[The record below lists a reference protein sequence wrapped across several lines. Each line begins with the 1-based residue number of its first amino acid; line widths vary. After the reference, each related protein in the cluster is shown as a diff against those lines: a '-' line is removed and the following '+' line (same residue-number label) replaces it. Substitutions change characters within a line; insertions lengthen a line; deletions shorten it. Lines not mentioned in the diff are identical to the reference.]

1 MVIEPAPSTCKVDS
15 YRSKYSYIL
24 GGSHIALGVI
34 SIILNV
40 VGLQLVPTVI
50 IYLGIRS
57 SFDVQHGIWSG
68 IFVSTIGLII
78 K

>member
-1 MVIEPAPSTCKVDS
+1 MQPVVFEPAPFACKVDR

-34 SIILNV
+34 CIILNV
-40 VGLQLVPTVI
+40 VGVLLPSGYI
-50 IYLGIRS
+50 IVGPF
-57 SFDVQHGIWSG
+57 FDVGHGIWSG